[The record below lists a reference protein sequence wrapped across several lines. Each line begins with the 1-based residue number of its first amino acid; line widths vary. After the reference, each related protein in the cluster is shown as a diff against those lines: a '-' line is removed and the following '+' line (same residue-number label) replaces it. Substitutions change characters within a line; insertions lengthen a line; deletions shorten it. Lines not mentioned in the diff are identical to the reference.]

1 MAKLRRTY
9 DVFLVLHPF
18 LDNIR
23 EFTVLSR
30 PLGDLQRRYLGGA
43 DAYYCEKID
52 TALIALRFPKRVEER
67 WGAQLIHL
75 LAARPG
81 LPMVIPGTLSNA
93 ERRAFFLQ
101 HLTRYTT
108 YLQHYPHRNESTPLV
123 ERAILNLADH
133 LKSTPR
139 PAKDC
144 YFNVARKLPL
154 YHYKRRGKTVVAA
167 TM

>member
-1 MAKLRRTY
+1 MAKTRRTY

-23 EFTVLSR
+23 EFQVLSR

-43 DAYYCEKID
+43 DAYYCERID

-81 LPMVIPGTLSNA
+81 LPMVIPSTLSLPA
-93 ERRAFFLQ
+93 RREFFLE
-101 HLTRYTT
+101 HLARYNT
-108 YLQHYPHRNESTPLV
+108 YLQHYPHRNENMPLV
-123 ERAILNLADH
+123 ERAIINLADH
-133 LKSTPR
+133 LRSAPR

-144 YFNVARKLPL
+144 FFNVAGKLPL
-154 YHYKRRGKTVVAA
+154 YHHKRRGVTAAVAV
-167 TM
+167 